1 MGTSGV
7 FLTSEGFFTMGTS
20 TIFLGSEGFL
30 IMGTSAIFLA
40 SVGFFA
46 MGTAFG
52 TYLSSECFYSVDFV
66 PFVSL

>member
-1 MGTSGV
+1 
-7 FLTSEGFFTMGTS
+7 MGTS
-20 TIFLGSEGFL
+20 TTFLGSEGFL